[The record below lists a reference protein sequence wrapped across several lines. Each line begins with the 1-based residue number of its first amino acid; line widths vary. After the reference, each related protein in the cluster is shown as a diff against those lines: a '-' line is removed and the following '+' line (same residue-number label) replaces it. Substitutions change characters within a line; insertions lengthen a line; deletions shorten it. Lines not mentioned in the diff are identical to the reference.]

1 MRDNLD
7 AAPSRDDERKRHS
20 LDYLR
25 QAMQAND
32 AGDSLLAM
40 HLYLASFEEM
50 AALPGMPDEEA
61 VAGLKRAWQLACE
74 HKERSMAE
82 YIFEKMEPFLSSQ
95 EIASCAEKLQMLALD
110 KLEEFGLS
118 REDLQDMTEMIS
130 QDFLGIDAHIVKVE
144 SLGDLGKNDEGQL
157 DALDALS
164 AEKDEESESPHGTLT
179 VLAQA
184 MPAEAPTQATD
195 DEPLNYDTIVGFEE
209 TVAIMRDFGI
219 GMQDSPKFQELVKNL
234 NAHHGLS
241 SMPIVDSLLFRSP
254 AREDAERF
262 LEATLEEL
270 NLPSMRMNMEESP
283 QGVPIL
289 CVTADPRGVYAPHK
303 FNPFRNGFEGGGIVV
318 LQDLDLWQ
326 SPMIDLPDDP
336 SGFFIAQISRGAR
349 EAIQFIRSAVENPDV
364 YVLATA
370 SSEGEIDTF
379 FLDMLE
385 PLSLI
390 DIDYPNIAERTSIW
404 NDILTHH
411 PSIAGVDRDELVRLS
426 AGLPRFDIYM
436 AAREAIEE
444 AYKAG
449 LVARQYVSVSR
460 ENLFDKL
467 AAYQPL
473 DSNEYRELEEAVLKE
488 FRDTLGDLND
498 LFEGE

>member
-7 AAPSRDDERKRHS
+7 AAPRHDDERKRHS

-25 QAMQAND
+25 QAVQANNEGD
-32 AGDSLLAM
+32 ALLAM

-61 VAGLKRAWQLACE
+61 LSGLKRAWQLACD
-74 HKERSMAE
+74 HKERAMAE
-82 YIFEKMEPFLSSQ
+82 YIFEKMEPYLSSQ

-130 QDFLGIDAHIVKVE
+130 QDFLGLDAHIVKVE
-144 SLGDLGKNDEGQL
+144 NLGEFGRQDGSMERLASDGAAEDESADG
-157 DALDALS
+157 ALA
-164 AEKDEESESPHGTLT
+164 
-179 VLAQA
+179 VIAQA
-184 MPAEAPTQATD
+184 LPTAAPEQEE
-195 DEPLNYDTIVGFEE
+195 EPLNYDTLVGFEG
-209 TVAIMRDFGI
+209 TVAVMRDFGI
-219 GMQDSPKFQELVKNL
+219 GMQDNPHFQKLVKDL

-270 NLPSMRMNMEESP
+270 NLPTLRMNMEENP

-289 CVTADPRGVYAPHK
+289 CVTADPRGVVSPHK
-303 FNPFRNGFEGGGIVV
+303 FNPFRNGFEGGGVVV
-318 LQDLDLWQ
+318 LQDVDLWQ

-390 DIDYPNIAERTSIW
+390 DIDYPNASERRSIW

-411 PSIAGVDRDELVRLS
+411 PSMAGIDREELVRLS
-426 AGLPRFDIYM
+426 SGLPRFDIYM

-449 LVARQYVSVSR
+449 LVTRQYVAVTR

-473 DSNEYRELEEAVLKE
+473 DSEEYHELEEAVLKE
-488 FRDTLGDLND
+488 FRDTLGDLDD
-498 LFEGE
+498 LFEDE